1 METPKMRKLLAVA
14 AATVFVFLAGCGG
27 SGSHAP
33 QGNKYLKACYADA
46 DRTVFV
52 DIELPEGYYGLLL
65 ETTSPTLGQIA
76 VESATYNL
84 GVFEPGEY
92 TFELELIL
100 RDDSTKDGL
109 LDGVVESCTLVV
121 EPDVPEPDVI
131 EPPEPPEPTPCPPT
145 VVVNINDEGGVLFR
159 IDGCW
164 VECEPVFE
172 LTFGG
177 EIFEFVGN
185 DPFLLPLDLKPGAYD
200 FEVKLVD
207 GCGNT
212 SLVSGKIVITGP
224 QDPGPQPPDG
234 LLPPAWGL
242 HKILV
247 CKDGRNRLMPYPA
260 ACNLI
265 SQGKATL
272 GACGGEK

>member
-1 METPKMRKLLAVA
+1 METPKMRNFIAVA
-14 AATVFVFLAGCGG
+14 IAAAFVFLAGCGG
-27 SGSHAP
+27 GTHGRKAP
-33 QGNKYLKACYADA
+33 VGNQYLTACYADT

-52 DIELPEGYYGLLL
+52 DITLPDRYYGLLL

-92 TFELELIL
+92 TFELELLL
-100 RDDSTKDGL
+100 RDDSDKNGRLDGL
-109 LDGVVESCTLVV
+109 VETCTLVI
-121 EPDVPEPDVI
+121 ESDVP
-131 EPPEPPEPTPCPPT
+131 EPPEPPEPPPCPPT
-145 VVVNINDEGGVLFR
+145 VVVNVNDEGGVLFR

-164 VECEPVFE
+164 SECEPVIE
-172 LTFGG
+172 LTFDG
-177 EIFEFVGN
+177 EVFNFAGN
-185 DPFLLPLDLKPGAYD
+185 DPFLLPLDLKPGPYD
-200 FEVKLVD
+200 FEVKLVG

-212 SLVSGKIVITGP
+212 VLLSGKIVITGP
-224 QDPGPQPPDG
+224 QDPGPQPPNG

-247 CKDGRNRLMPYPA
+247 CKKGRNRLMPYPA

-272 GACGGEK
+272 GACEENE